1 MTTAQQSAWDQL
13 NAHLQSAT
21 LIASIDAL
29 VSYDEQTIMP
39 PAAAEYRGEQLAYL
53 SGSAHEKLTDPR
65 IAEWLATLADYEQAL
80 APESDEATVLR
91 EARRDF
97 LQRTQLPQRLV
108 EELARTKVR
117 AQQAWVAARKAAD
130 FAAFA
135 PHLTAMLAL
144 KREEADALLPTL
156 DPVNGHAATR
166 YDALLDQYEPGAR
179 VREIAVVLTDLR
191 AELVPLVKELLERGT
206 APSDELLQR
215 EYPRAAQEAFG
226 KRIAAQ
232 FGFDFERGRLDVT
245 AHPFCSEM
253 GPHDKRMTTR
263 YNEHA
268 LNEAFFGILHE
279 TGHALYEQGLRPE
292 WYGRGPGQYL
302 SLGVHESQSR
312 LWENLVGRSRA
323 FWEYALPLAQE
334 AFPAAL
340 QGVKVNEFYRAVNR
354 VAPSFIRVEAD
365 EATYNLHILIR
376 FELEL
381 ALLNGELSVADLPAA
396 WNERYQR
403 DLGLT
408 PPNAA
413 LGVLQDVHWS
423 SGLLGYFPTYTLGN
437 LLASQLLNAASA
449 QLGDL
454 AEQFRRGDFAPLLGW
469 LRENLHRHGRN
480 YSATELIKK
489 VTGQPLSSAALL
501 QHLRGKFGEVYG
513 LSGN

>member
-1 MTTAQQSAWDQL
+1 MNAAQQAAWEQL
-13 NAHLQSAT
+13 NSHLQSAT
-21 LIASIDAL
+21 LLASIDAL
-29 VSYDEQTIMP
+29 VQYDEQTIMP
-39 PAAAEYRGEQLAYL
+39 PAAAEYRGEQSAYL
-53 SGSAHEKLTDPR
+53 GGATHEKMTDPR
-65 IAEWLATLADYEQAL
+65 IAEWLATLADYEQSIPAD
-80 APESDEATVLR
+80 SDEATVLR
-91 EARRDF
+91 EARRDYQ
-97 LQRTQLPQRLV
+97 QRTQLPKRLV

-156 DPVNGHAATR
+156 EPVNGQAAAR

-179 VREIAVVLTDLR
+179 IHAITGVLKALR
-191 AELVPLVKELLERGT
+191 AELVSFLQELQDRGQ
-206 APSDELLQR
+206 APSDELLHR

-226 KRIAAQ
+226 KKIAAQ
-232 FGFDFERGRLDVT
+232 IGFDFERGRLDVT

-263 YNEHA
+263 YNERGF
-268 LNEAFFGILHE
+268 NEAFFGILHE
-279 TGHALYEQGLRPE
+279 SGHALYEQGLRPE
-292 WYGRGPGQYL
+292 WYGRGPGMYL

-340 QGVKVNEFYRAVNR
+340 NGVTVNEFYRAVNR

-403 DLGLT
+403 DLGLS

-423 SGLLGYFPTYTLGN
+423 SGLMGYFPTYTLGN
-437 LLASQLLNAASA
+437 LLASQLLEAAAA

-454 AEQFRRGDFAPLLGW
+454 AAQFRRGEFAPLLGW
-469 LRENLHRHGRN
+469 LRENLHRRGRN
-480 YSATELIKK
+480 YSAPDLIKK
-489 VTGQPLSSAALL
+489 VTSQPLSSAALMR
-501 QHLRGKFGEVYG
+501 HLRGKFGEVYG
-513 LSGN
+513 L